1 MAEKQ
6 LQYELERKAAISD
19 LLYLTMK
26 LKNPYGKAINF
37 HFSKLS
43 KT

>member
-37 HFSKLS
+37 NFFN
-43 KT
+43 